1 MTEFLRSWIL
11 GLAGAAVFC
20 ALCSAVTPDG
30 SVKKVQKL
38 LCAVVMT
45 LALVSPLAGLD
56 MSAYSLNLARCR
68 KQAEEIGASAQ
79 EISDSLSRTFIEERC
94 AAYILDKARL
104 LGLSPSGVKV
114 TAQWSGEGVWYPVEA
129 EIEAQYDR
137 RLSEKIEEELGITA
151 QNQHWSIN
159 EDD

>member
-1 MTEFLRSWIL
+1 MTELVREWIL

-30 SVKKVQKL
+30 SVKRVQKL
-38 LCAVVMT
+38 MCGVVMT
-45 LALVSPLAGLD
+45 LALTAPLAGLD
-56 MSAYSLNLARCR
+56 MSGYSLNLAKFSRR
-68 KQAEEIGASAQ
+68 AGEIGASAQ

-104 LGLSPSGVKV
+104 LGLEPGAVKV

-129 EIEAQYDR
+129 EIGAEYDR
-137 RLSEKIEEELGITA
+137 RLSEKIEEELGIPA
-151 QNQHWSIN
+151 QNQRWSKN
-159 EDD
+159 END

>member
-1 MTEFLRSWIL
+1 MTEFFRSWIL
-11 GLAGAAVFC
+11 GLTGAAAFC

-38 LCAVVMT
+38 LCGVVMT
-45 LALVSPLAGLD
+45 LALVSPLMGMD

-68 KQAEEIGASAQ
+68 QQAEEISASAQ

-104 LGLSPSGVKV
+104 LGLEPAGVKV
-114 TAQWSGEGVWYPVEA
+114 TVQWSGEGVWYPVEA
-129 EIEAQYDR
+129 EIEVEYDR
-137 RLSEKIEEELGITA
+137 KLSEKIEEELGISA
-151 QNQHWSIN
+151 QNQHWRIN
-159 EDD
+159 END

>member
-1 MTEFLRSWIL
+1 MTEILRNWIL

-20 ALCSAVTPDG
+20 VLCSAVTPDG
-30 SVKKVQKL
+30 SVKRVQKM
-38 LCAVVMT
+38 LCGVVMT
-45 LALVSPLAGLD
+45 LALLSPIKGLD
-56 MSAYSLNLARCR
+56 MSGYSLNLARCR
-68 KQAEEIGASAQ
+68 QQAEEIGATAQ

-104 LGLSPSGVKV
+104 LGSEPGAVRV
-114 TAQWSGEGVWYPVEA
+114 TARWSSEGVWYPAEA

-137 RLSEKIEEELGITA
+137 RLSDKIEEELGITA

-159 EDD
+159 END

>member
-1 MTEFLRSWIL
+1 
-11 GLAGAAVFC
+11 
-20 ALCSAVTPDG
+20 
-30 SVKKVQKL
+30 
-38 LCAVVMT
+38 MT
-45 LALVSPLAGLD
+45 LALLSPIKGLD
-56 MSAYSLNLARCR
+56 MSGYSLNLARCSQ
-68 KQAEEIGASAQ
+68 QAEEIGATAQ

-104 LGLSPSGVKV
+104 LGSEPGAVRV
-114 TAQWSGEGVWYPVEA
+114 TARWSSEGVWYPAEA

-159 EDD
+159 ENN